1 MAVST
6 VSTVCSSEDV
16 CGSLSF
22 SAALG
27 LTIIFSALM
36 VVHTGQAIYYGKP
49 WIYHF
54 RTSTI
59 WALLYPLWASTA
71 WTFLSFLNLTAS
83 YFDPHPLLLLFSRNF
98 LLISPL
104 WFTTYLHLLLP
115 HLTNHFLPPRTLCSV
130 RAPVLRLLGLL
141 FTLPVAG
148 LQVVGVLSGVESHGR
163 GRVLF
168 AAGVML
174 QGVGILIFICMLYV
188 LDREV
193 RGLENGGVL
202 DGRKKGWRRGVWTG
216 YASAVLVLIILLS
229 RLIRLFAPHI
239 MRSKHLIYILEVIP
253 LLLATLSWNVLHP
266 GRILVGEEKMESLW
280 GEEFRYTRGVGVDT
294 VEEDGIVI
302 GIGMG
307 IATGIWI
314 EIGGEERTE
323 LSTSDE
329 TK

>member
-22 SAALG
+22 FAALG
-27 LTIIFSALM
+27 LTIIFGALM

-54 RTSTI
+54 RTSTL

-115 HLTNHFLPPRTLCSV
+115 HLTNYFLPTRALLSL
-130 RAPVLRLLGLL
+130 RAPVLRAVSLL
-141 FTLPVAG
+141 FTIPVAG
-148 LQVVGVLSGVESHGR
+148 LQVVGVLSGVGNHGS

-168 AAGVML
+168 ASGVIL
-174 QGVGILIFICMLYV
+174 QGVGILIFIFMLCV
-188 LDREV
+188 LDREI
-193 RGLENGGVL
+193 RQLENGEVL
-202 DGRKKGWRRGVWTG
+202 DERKKRWRRGNKGETNNSPKDHPPIPSHSPLR
-216 YASAVLVLIILLS
+216 SAYNAKQTPHLYTRSNPATSCNPFLE
-229 RLIRLFAPHI
+229 RAAPGTDI
-239 MRSKHLIYILEVIP
+239 GGGGE
-253 LLLATLSWNVLHP
+253 N
-266 GRILVGEEKMESLW
+266 GEFVGE
-280 GEEFRYTRGVGVDT
+280 GV
-294 VEEDGIVI
+294 
-302 GIGMG
+302 
-307 IATGIWI
+307 
-314 EIGGEERTE
+314 
-323 LSTSDE
+323 
-329 TK
+329 